1 MVKEIENDK
10 SINLYSDFFANRRKF
25 HNSNLYKIVKKM
37 PKGIIHHLHI
47 PAIGDI
53 NSVLK
58 MMDSPNLYIDKKFKV
73 IYKKSKKFKYK
84 EFLNI

>member
-1 MVKEIENDK
+1 
-10 SINLYSDFFANRRKF
+10 
-25 HNSNLYKIVKKM
+25 M

-53 NSVLK
+53 NSILK
-58 MMDSPNLYIDKKFKV
+58 LMDSPNLYIDKKYKI